1 VIAQVTALVPG
12 DYFAPYL
19 MGKFV
24 GGTLNA
30 ILSADFFHDLHH
42 SIVKISTY
50 QQCIFLFKINP
61 DAINFDLL
69 DGNEGIKGT

>member
-1 VIAQVTALVPG
+1 MQFFT
-12 DYFAPYL
+12 
-19 MGKFV
+19 
-24 GGTLNA
+24 
-30 ILSADFFHDLHH
+30 ADFFHDLHH
-42 SIVKISTY
+42 LIVKISTY